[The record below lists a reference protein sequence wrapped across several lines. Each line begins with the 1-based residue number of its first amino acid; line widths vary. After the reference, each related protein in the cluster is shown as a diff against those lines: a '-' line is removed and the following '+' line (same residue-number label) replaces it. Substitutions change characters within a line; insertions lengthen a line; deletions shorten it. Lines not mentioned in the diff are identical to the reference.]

1 MSLSLKLKLKSDNQ
15 VIVTNSLTNESKK
28 VSVSFLQRVA
38 NNSLTMLFQ
47 YKYYELI
54 INAEETWRSIEFF
67 NPEREEEYEI
77 YIEQEFRR
85 VMSNNDWMKIS
96 DYDRKM
102 YEKALSSWA
111 NSYNSQPNKQRFDK
125 FVFIPVAG
133 GAMAG
138 ALTYST
144 IGGVGIAAAGSAVGI
159 GALGLT
165 AIGTIGGLAV
175 YGVSKAIH

>member
-1 MSLSLKLKLKSDNQ
+1 MSLSLKLELKSDNQ
-15 VIVTNSLTNESKK
+15 VIVTNSLTNESRK
-28 VSVSFLQRVA
+28 VSVSFLQRVT

-54 INAEETWRSIEFF
+54 INAEETWRSIECF
-67 NPEREEEYEI
+67 NSKREEEYEI
-77 YIEQEFRR
+77 YIEQQFRR
-85 VMSNNDWMKIS
+85 VMSNNDWIKIS

-102 YEKALSSWA
+102 YQKALSSWA
-111 NSYNSQPNKQRFDK
+111 NSYNSQPNKQSFDK

-165 AIGTIGGLAV
+165 ALGTIGGLAA
-175 YGVSKAIH
+175 YGVGKAVC